1 MMTLRHATKQ
11 APAVTVPHR
20 RDFLTASTGAA
31 AAGVAADALGAD
43 APPPTAPPPRT
54 VTLGAT
60 GIKTSFLAQGTGV
73 RGSERQS
80 DQTRMGFADF
90 VALIRHCYDRGL
102 RFFDLADL
110 YGTHV
115 YFREALR
122 HFERDQITILTKL
135 WWPYDGPRD
144 NTNAAHRAQVTRS
157 ALDRF
162 CDELTTDYLDIV
174 LLHCLTDP
182 GWREKMRPY
191 QEALSEA
198 KSNGQVRVMGVSCH
212 DFGALKAAAESD
224 WVELILARTNPEGVK
239 MDAAPAEVN
248 AVLQA
253 AKDSGKSVVGMKIF
267 GEGKL
272 ADDRERCLRYAQ
284 SLDYLDAMTIGF
296 HTPAQVDDV
305 LRLLRSTEPP
315 PQQPA

>member
-1 MMTLRHATKQ
+1 MPPLD
-11 APAVTVPHR
+11 R
-20 RDFLTASTGAA
+20 RDFLTVSTAA
-31 AAGVAADALGAD
+31 AAGATGGSSAAEEAPASDSAP
-43 APPPTAPPPRT
+43 APPPPHT
-54 VTLGAT
+54 VKLGAT
-60 GIKTSFLAQGTGV
+60 GIQTTLLAQGTGV
-73 RGSERQS
+73 RGHKRQS

-90 VALIRHCYDRGL
+90 VALIRHCYDRGI

-122 HFERDQITILTKL
+122 HFDRESITILTKL
-135 WWPYDGPRD
+135 WWPYDGPREK
-144 NTNAAHRAQVTRS
+144 TSAAHRSQVTKS
-157 ALDRF
+157 TLQRF
-162 CDELTTDYLDIV
+162 CHELTTDYLDIV

-191 QEALSEA
+191 QEALNEA
-198 KSNGQVRVMGVSCH
+198 KADGQVRVVGVSCH

-239 MDAAPAEVN
+239 MDAAPEEVN

-253 AKDSGKSVVGMKIF
+253 AKDSGKAIVGMKIF
-267 GEGKL
+267 GEGQL
-272 ADDRERCLRYAQ
+272 AEERERCLRYAQ
-284 SLDYLDAMTIGF
+284 SLGYLDAMTIGF

-305 LRLLRSTEPP
+305 LRLLRQTEP
-315 PQQPA
+315 QETANA